1 MPLLKFGDFVE
12 DSWVQLEN
20 GESLPQGS
28 DVIVPFE
35 RLVDDFDVLKQHN
48 GSLGVA
54 FPNDVSIEDLKPY
67 LASLDVVVLSFP
79 AFGDGRAYS
88 QAKKLKSQL
97 EFTSEIRATG
107 NVLPDKF
114 AFMRQCG
121 FNAFEVTDRHSLDA
135 WQQTATV
142 MTVAYQRGFGPER
155 GFAPENALDRRKE
168 RFDD

>member
-1 MPLLKFGDFVE
+1 MPLLKFGEFVE
-12 DSWVQLEN
+12 DDWVALID

-35 RLVDDFDVLKQHN
+35 RLVEDIDTLKAHN

-54 FPNDVSIEDLKPY
+54 FPNDASIEDLKPY
-67 LASLDVVVLSFP
+67 LANLDVVVLSFP

-97 EFTSEIRATG
+97 GFSGEIRASG
-107 NVLPDKF
+107 NVLPDQF

-121 FNAFEVTDRHSLDA
+121 FNAFDVPDRQSLDA
-135 WQQTATV
+135 WQQSATS

-168 RFDD
+168 YFDD

>member
-1 MPLLKFGDFVE
+1 MPLLKYGDFAE
-12 DSWVQLEN
+12 DDWVQLVD

-35 RLVDDFDVLKQHN
+35 RLADEFDALKAHN

-54 FPNDVSIEDLKPY
+54 FPNDVSVEELKPY
-67 LASLDVVVLSFP
+67 LESLDVVVLSFP

-97 EFTSEIRATG
+97 DFTGEIRATG
-107 NVLPDKF
+107 NVLPDQF

-121 FNAFEVTDRHSLDA
+121 FNAFDVTNRHDLDI
-135 WQQTATV
+135 WQQVATT

-155 GFAPENALDRRKE
+155 GFAPENVLDRRKE